1 MKRTSIACTF
11 VFSCAVM
18 AAVMVS
24 SCKKEDA
31 PLSISLSI
39 PAAGISISQG
49 QTADVQFT
57 VDNIPEGGG
66 ISRFQPRLTTMISL
80 FL

>member
-1 MKRTSIACTF
+1 
-11 VFSCAVM
+11 M

-66 ISRFQPRLTTMISL
+66 GGIGGFGPGRTTMFSL

>member
-1 MKRTSIACTF
+1 
-11 VFSCAVM
+11 M